1 MADKELATSKTCSK
15 CKFLKPLFEF
25 HVDRTG
31 RTPDGH
37 RRQCK
42 ECHNASNKVYYS
54 KKPKKPK
61 KTPLT
66 PSERTARY
74 NARHPERVAAR
85 RKAAREKDP
94 AKYAA
99 ACLKWRQENPDK
111 VSEYT
116 KEYEAARRDERT
128 EQRRA
133 DYAADPEK
141 FREISRDWG
150 KKNPKKTLIQKHRRR
165 ARKRNAEGSYTEEE
179 INALLVEQGHLCGN
193 PYCRA
198 DLRITD
204 KTVDHVVALSRGGS
218 NWITNLKW
226 LCRPCNSRKSN
237 LTEKVWLQREA
248 KRNKAGNI
256 IMNLYVANCSKQ
268 DTHFIY
274 LLVESGRRVNNILIP
289 QGGQRM
295 LTGMTTKDIEATI
308 EHHRRY
314 GARDVSELN
323 RQAAFA
329 GIIYS
334 EKEISFDNVE
344 RAVEHNIEALK
355 EIGKDLRAAAAIVAD
370 QTVLGAS
377 AEGTTLK
384 ATHVDVVEVAPKD
397 KPDYDTS
404 INTETTVRPKP
415 NEQFQD
421 RRGKQRPDRAA
432 VR

>member
-1 MADKELATSKTCSK
+1 
-15 CKFLKPLFEF
+15 
-25 HVDRTG
+25 
-31 RTPDGH
+31 
-37 RRQCK
+37 
-42 ECHNASNKVYYS
+42 
-54 KKPKKPK
+54 
-61 KTPLT
+61 
-66 PSERTARY
+66 
-74 NARHPERVAAR
+74 
-85 RKAAREKDP
+85 
-94 AKYAA
+94 
-99 ACLKWRQENPDK
+99 
-111 VSEYT
+111 
-116 KEYEAARRDERT
+116 
-128 EQRRA
+128 
-133 DYAADPEK
+133 
-141 FREISRDWG
+141 
-150 KKNPKKTLIQKHRRR
+150 
-165 ARKRNAEGSYTEEE
+165 
-179 INALLVEQGHLCGN
+179 
-193 PYCRA
+193 
-198 DLRITD
+198 
-204 KTVDHVVALSRGGS
+204 
-218 NWITNLKW
+218 
-226 LCRPCNSRKSN
+226 
-237 LTEKVWLQREA
+237 
-248 KRNKAGNI
+248 
-256 IMNLYVANCSKQ
+256 MNLYVANCSKQ